1 MATYNLIAP
10 VVAPIVLTSPTSWYS
25 TREALKT
32 QMQKTW
38 NKYGNYFKYYAE
50 ASKVPAPI
58 LLAFT
63 QIESGGDSTAGGSGS
78 MTQGLM
84 QWNRQYAGGTGNADY
99 TLTKEFMKG
108 RLTQVEKDKLK
119 GFGITFDTKGNTRKI
134 TQADLLLM
142 SIDDLKDVYEMVV
155 ATIKAKRTL
164 EGRAKATELK
174 VKQEIKVNDGKFIN
188 EIFIIEKINK
198 TKASCTLK
206 GTNKTYSV
214 PFDMILTKW

>member
-1 MATYNLIAP
+1 M
-10 VVAPIVLTSPTSWYS
+10 
-25 TREALKT
+25 
-32 QMQKTW
+32 
-38 NKYGNYFKYYAE
+38 
-50 ASKVPAPI
+50 
-58 LLAFT
+58 
-63 QIESGGDSTAGGSGS
+63 
-78 MTQGLM
+78 
-84 QWNRQYAGGTGNADY
+84 
-99 TLTKEFMKG
+99 
-108 RLTQVEKDKLK
+108 
-119 GFGITFDTKGNTRKI
+119 KI

-142 SIDDLKDVYEMVV
+142 SIEDLTDVHSMVV

-164 EGRAKATELK
+164 EGRAKAIELK